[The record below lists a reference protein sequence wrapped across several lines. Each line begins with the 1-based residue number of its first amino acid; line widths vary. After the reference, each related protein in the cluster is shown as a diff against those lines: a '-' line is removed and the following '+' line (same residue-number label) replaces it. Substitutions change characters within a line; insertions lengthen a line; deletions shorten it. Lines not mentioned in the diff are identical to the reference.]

1 VTSQFLHGGWLHL
14 IVNMLLGDS
23 GGGGDVAYLAHI
35 GGFAAG
41 AALIRPFLT
50 GRDPP
55 RPPAPAD
62 PHGGWRVF

>member
-1 VTSQFLHGGWLHL
+1 
-14 IVNMLLGDS
+14 MLLGDW